1 MNKTLRIL
9 IAIVLLA
16 TILFL
21 ARDQIAQAGAGL
33 VRPKTEAVLGQNQTT
48 SLLDPGD
55 PGSVKPPP
63 VVAPPITG
71 PGTYSVGG
79 ICIFRVLELASDV
92 TLHADWLPY
101 STLGKRPQKIASYL
115 AGVCRAIYTK
125 VGAGI
130 IDLTSADGEV
140 DVCFAAIPS
149 ITGKMYVYND
159 KAWTALD
166 TTVEGGLACAPA
178 QQTGKYVLVTEQ

>member
-1 MNKTLRIL
+1 MNKTVRIL
-9 IAIVLLA
+9 IAVALLA

-21 ARDQIAQAGAGL
+21 GRDQIARAGAAL
-33 VRPKTEAVLGQNQTT
+33 VGPKSDTMPAQDRPA
-48 SLLDPGD
+48 SLFADRD

-71 PGTYSVGG
+71 SGTYSVGG
-79 ICIFRVLELASDV
+79 ICTFRVIELASDV
-92 TLHADWLPY
+92 TLHADVLPY
-101 STLGKRPQKIASYL
+101 ATLGIRPQNIASYL

-125 VGAGI
+125 VGAGV
-130 IDLTSADGEV
+130 IDLTGSDGQVEI
-140 DVCFAAIPS
+140 CFAAIPNA
-149 ITGKMYVYND
+149 TGKLYVYND

-166 TTVEGGLACAPA
+166 TTTEAGLACAPA